1 MRIAYFVTDHGFGHL
16 MRELPVMAE
25 IIRRGHELTVVTG
38 TAQAEVTDN
47 YLEHKAKMIVENTD
61 AGLVVFPD
69 R

>member
-1 MRIAYFVTDHGFGHL
+1 MRVAYFVTDHGFGHL

-47 YLEHKAKMIVENTD
+47 
-61 AGLVVFPD
+61 
-69 R
+69 